1 MAPHRSSPTAVAN
14 DGSWMVSIRP
24 LIPVGPLTRTG
35 ICSTSRPS
43 SAVRA
48 SGDAPPVRMIP
59 AGSIPWPLRDI
70 SVRSSSNVSRMRLSM
85 IWHSSSRLTV
95 RPASSPSTATEISS
109 SSRSRRSHV
118 PCRTLSCSA
127 TWSVVLTPIA
137 TSLVT
142 LLPPTGSTAVW
153 NGEPSENSVRSMVT
167 APMSATATPSSFSVS
182 VSTASDEA
190 SPSTTSSS
198 IFTPASWT
206 HLVRFWTAVADA
218 LTMCA
223 STSSR
228 SALIPSGSLTPSWP
242 STVNPR
248 RSTWSTS
255 RLLGIDTAR
264 ATSIA
269 RLMSSRVTSRWCAV
283 TATWP
288 VEFRLS
294 TCWPPTPTKARSI
307 FQPDSRSAR
316 STASV
321 MERTVWSM
329 LTTTPL
335 RSPLVS
341 TVPWPITVRRPS
353 RLTSPIRAQTLDVPT
368 SMPTRTASRSTCGV
382 SLLIRRCGTL
392 DEVPPDQRD
401 VVEDPEPEADEG
413 DEVEVE
419 AQPVA
424 HEGEQHGDERVDDEA
439 ADEDPIVVDAVEL
452 GADRPKNGVE
462 RRQDGDGGVA
472 LELEPD
478 VDVEEEPG
486 HDSDEKTHQGQ
497 EHGRAASVESIVADT
512 LPDPLTAPGCGSGA
526 ASSSAPASG
535 AGRRCRCGR
544 RRG

>member
-1 MAPHRSSPTAVAN
+1 MF
-14 DGSWMVSIRP
+14 DGAA
-24 LIPVGPLTRTG
+24 TRTG
-35 ICSTSRPS
+35 IWRTSRPS
-43 SAVRA
+43 SAAPA
-48 SGDAPPVRMIP
+48 SCAPPPVRMTP
-59 AGSIPWPLRDI
+59 AGSMPTPAARISLR
-70 SVRSSSNVSRMRLSM
+70 RSSNVSRIRASM
-85 IWHSSSRLTV
+85 ICDTSSRLTV
-95 RPASSPSTATEISS
+95 RPASSPRTATLISS
-109 SSRSRRSHV
+109 SSSICRRSQV
-118 PCRTLSCSA
+118 PCWTLRSSA
-127 TWSVVLTPIA
+127 VWMVVFRPIA
-137 TSLVT
+137 TSFVT
-142 LLPPTGSTAVW
+142 LAPPTGRTRVW
-153 NGEPSENSVRSMVT
+153 NGEPSWNRARSMVP

-182 VSTASDEA
+182 ERTASAEA
-190 SPSTTSSS
+190 RESTTSSS
-198 IFTPASWT
+198 ILTPAAAT

-218 LTMCA
+218 VTMWV

-228 SALIPSGSLTPSWP
+228 RALIPSGSLTPSWP

-248 RSTWSTS
+248 RSTWRRT
-255 RLLGIDTAR
+255 RFDGIDTAR

-288 VEFRLS
+288 VELRLS
-294 TCWPPTPTKARSI
+294 TCCPPTPTNARSI
-307 FQPDSRSAR
+307 FHPDSRSAR

-478 VDVEEEPG
+478 VDVEEEARQ
-486 HDSDEKTHQGQ
+486 DSDEEPHERH
-497 EHGRAASVESIVADT
+497 EHEWAA
-512 LPDPLTAPGCGSGA
+512 
-526 ASSSAPASG
+526 
-535 AGRRCRCGR
+535 
-544 RRG
+544 